1 MADKVS
7 VHNSG
12 AAVVIKL
19 YDYVTDQGLG
29 YFRERPY
36 SAITLEPGHNNV
48 DPGFIK
54 EWLEHN
60 HESHLITQG
69 IITWPKQE
77 PPPQ

>member
-12 AAVVIKL
+12 AAIVLKL
-19 YDYVTDQGLG
+19 YDHVTEQGLG
-29 YFRERPY
+29 YFRERPH
-36 SAITLEPGHNNV
+36 SAITLEPGPNEV
-48 DPGFIK
+48 DGDYIR
-54 EWLEHN
+54 EWFYQHTQ
-60 HESHLITQG
+60 SHHVTQG